1 MNLAVSTLTIGLV
14 ALLLIRVPLAFAL
27 GLSTIAALLIADI
40 DLLIFA
46 QRMVSGTQSFS
57 LLAIPFFILAGD
69 LMTAGGISRRLVDFA
84 DVLVRHFTGGLGM
97 VTVLAAAFFAAL
109 SGSAPATT
117 AAIGSI
123 MIPEME
129 KRGYSKA
136 YAAALAVAGGIIGP
150 MLPPSIPMV
159 VWGVMSETSISDLF
173 LAGILPGTLLA
184 AGLMCLTWRYAK
196 KNNLPSQP
204 RASLAEIGKAFNAAK
219 WALLGPV
226 LVLGGIYGGI
236 VTPTE
241 VAIVATCY
249 ALFLGIVVYK
259 EIDRTN
265 IVRVTKNSLKTMTM
279 VMFIIALAN
288 GFGWMIAFEQIP
300 MQVTSSLEGFSD
312 TPVLYL
318 LMINLL
324 MLVIG
329 CVMDNLAAMIILA
342 SFLIPI
348 GEQLGMDPVQFGAMV
363 AINFTIGMATPPF
376 GYTIFV
382 GAAISR
388 LSIGQI
394 ARPLLPM
401 LGVMIAVLMAVSFI
415 PSTTLFIV
423 ELFR

>member
-1 MNLAVSTLTIGLV
+1 VNSTLLILALGLPLMLV
-14 ALLLIRVPLAFAL
+14 MRVPLAFAI
-27 GLSTIAALLIADI
+27 GLATIGALWSADI
-40 DLLIFA
+40 DMMIFA

-69 LMTAGGISRRLVDFA
+69 LMTAGGISRRLVGFA
-84 DVLVRHFTGGLGM
+84 DVLVRHRTGGLGM
-97 VTVLAAAFFAAL
+97 VAVLAAAFFAAL

-117 AAIGSI
+117 AAIGAI

-129 KRGYSKA
+129 KRGYSRPFST
-136 YAAALAVAGGIIGP
+136 ALAVAGGIIGP

-159 VWGVMSETSISDLF
+159 VWGVMSETSISQLF
-173 LAGILPGTLLA
+173 LAGVVPGILLA
-184 AGLMCLTWRYAK
+184 AGLMVLCWHHARTHEIA
-196 KNNLPSQP
+196 PQP
-204 RASLAEIGKAFNAAK
+204 KATRAEVWSAFNAAK
-219 WALLGPV
+219 WALCGPV

-241 VAIVATCY
+241 AAIVAAVF
-249 ALFLGIVVYK
+249 ALVLGFGVYR
-259 EIDRTN
+259 ELTLQN
-265 IVRVTKNSLKTMTM
+265 ILPVTRGSLKTMTI

-288 GFGWMIAFEQIP
+288 GFGWILAFERIP
-300 MQVTSSLEGFSD
+300 GQVTQTMEGLAD
-312 TPVLYL
+312 TPALYL
-318 LMINLL
+318 LMTNVLL
-324 MLVIG
+324 LVIG

-382 GAAISR
+382 GAAISG
-388 LSIGQI
+388 LKIGQI

-401 LGVMIAVLMAVSFI
+401 LGVMIAILLLVAFV
-415 PSTTLFIV
+415 PQVTLAIV
-423 ELFR
+423 GLVR

>member
-1 MNLAVSTLTIGLV
+1 VNSTLLILALGLPLMLV
-14 ALLLIRVPLAFAL
+14 MRVPLAFAI
-27 GLSTIAALLIADI
+27 GLATIGALWSADI
-40 DLLIFA
+40 DMMIFA

-69 LMTAGGISRRLVDFA
+69 LMTAGGISRRLVGFA
-84 DVLVRHFTGGLGM
+84 DVLVRHRTGGLGM
-97 VTVLAAAFFAAL
+97 VAVLAAAFFAAL

-117 AAIGSI
+117 AAIGAI

-129 KRGYSKA
+129 KRGYSRPFST
-136 YAAALAVAGGIIGP
+136 ALAVAGGIIGP

-159 VWGVMSETSISDLF
+159 VWGVMSETSISQLF
-173 LAGILPGTLLA
+173 LAGVVPGTLLA
-184 AGLMCLTWRYAK
+184 AGLMVLCWHHARTHEIA
-196 KNNLPSQP
+196 PQP
-204 RASLAEIGKAFNAAK
+204 KATRAEVWSAFNAAK
-219 WALLGPV
+219 WALCGPV

-241 VAIVATCY
+241 AAIVAAIF
-249 ALFLGIVVYK
+249 ALVLGFGVYR
-259 EIDRTN
+259 ELTLQN
-265 IVRVTKNSLKTMTM
+265 ILPVTRGSLKTMTI

-288 GFGWMIAFEQIP
+288 GFGWILAFERIP
-300 MQVTSSLEGFSD
+300 GQVTQAMEGLAD
-312 TPVLYL
+312 TPALYL
-318 LMINLL
+318 LMTNVLL
-324 MLVIG
+324 LVIG

-382 GAAISR
+382 GAAISG
-388 LSIGQI
+388 LKIGQI

-401 LGVMIAVLMAVSFI
+401 LGVMIAILLLVAFV
-415 PSTTLFIV
+415 PQVTLAIV
-423 ELFR
+423 GLVR

>member
-1 MNLAVSTLTIGLV
+1 MNTTLLVLTLGLPLMLV
-14 ALLLIRVPLAFAL
+14 LRVPLAFAI
-27 GLSTIAALLIADI
+27 GLATIAALWSADI
-40 DLLIFA
+40 DMMIFA

-69 LMTAGGISRRLVDFA
+69 LMTAGGISRRLVGFA
-84 DVLVRHFTGGLGM
+84 DVLVRHRTGGLGM
-97 VTVLAAAFFAAL
+97 VAVLAAAFFAAL

-117 AAIGSI
+117 AAIGAI

-129 KRGYSKA
+129 KRGYSRA
-136 YAAALAVAGGIIGP
+136 FATALAVAGGIIGP

-159 VWGVMSETSISDLF
+159 VWGVMSETSITQLF
-173 LAGILPGTLLA
+173 LAGIVPGLLLA
-184 AGLMCLTWRYAK
+184 LGLIVLCWHHARKHDIA
-196 KNNLPSQP
+196 PQP
-204 RASLAEIGKAFNAAK
+204 RASRAEVRAAFNAAK
-219 WALLGPV
+219 WALCGPV

-241 VAIVATCY
+241 AAIVAAVF
-249 ALFLGIVVYK
+249 ALVLGFGVYRELTLQTIVP
-259 EIDRTN
+259 
-265 IVRVTKNSLKTMTM
+265 VTRGSLKTMTI

-288 GFGWMIAFEQIP
+288 GFGWVMAFERIP
-300 MQVTSSLEGFSD
+300 GQVTQAMEGLAD
-312 TPVLYL
+312 TPALYL
-318 LMINLL
+318 AVLNLAL
-324 MLVIG
+324 LVIG

-382 GAAISR
+382 GAAISGLR
-388 LSIGQI
+388 IGQI

-401 LGVMIAVLMAVSFI
+401 LGVMIAVLLLVAFVPQVTLSLVS
-415 PSTTLFIV
+415 L
-423 ELFR
+423 LR

>member
-1 MNLAVSTLTIGLV
+1 
-14 ALLLIRVPLAFAL
+14 LLLRVPLAFAI
-27 GLSTIAALLIADI
+27 GLATIGALWAADI
-40 DLLIFA
+40 DMMIFA

-69 LMTAGGISRRLVDFA
+69 LMTAGGISRRLVAFA
-84 DVLVRHFTGGLGM
+84 DVLVRHRTGGLGM
-97 VTVLAAAFFAAL
+97 VAVLAAAFFAAL

-117 AAIGSI
+117 AAIGAI

-129 KRGYSKA
+129 ARGYSRPFA
-136 YAAALAVAGGIIGP
+136 TALAVAGGIIGP

-159 VWGVMSETSISDLF
+159 VWGVMSETSISQLF
-173 LAGILPGTLLA
+173 LAGIVPGLLLA
-184 AGLMCLTWRYAK
+184 LGLMALCWLHARRHK
-196 KNNLPSQP
+196 IEPQP
-204 RASLAEIGKAFNAAK
+204 KASRKEVWAAFNAAK

-226 LVLGGIYGGI
+226 IVLGGIYGGI

-241 VAIVATCY
+241 AAIVAAVF
-249 ALFLGIVVYK
+249 ALVLGFGVYR
-259 EIDRTN
+259 ELTLSN
-265 IVRVTKNSLKTMTM
+265 IVPVTLRSLKTMTI

-288 GFGWMIAFEQIP
+288 GFGWVMAFERIP
-300 MQVTSSLEGFSD
+300 GQVTQSLEDFAD

-318 LMINLL
+318 LMVNVLL
-324 MLVIG
+324 LVIG
-329 CVMDNLAAMIILA
+329 CVMDNLAAMIVLA

-382 GAAISR
+382 GAAISGLR
-388 LSIGQI
+388 IGQI

-401 LGVMIAVLMAVSFI
+401 LGMMIVVLLLVAFV
-415 PSTTLFIV
+415 PQVTLSIV
-423 ELFR
+423 GLLR

>member
-184 AGLMCLTWRYAK
+184 VGLMCLTWRYAK

-241 VAIVATCY
+241 AAIVATCY

-300 MQVTSSLEGFSD
+300 GQVTSSLEGFSD

-348 GEQLGMDPVQFGAMV
+348 GAQLGMDPVQFGAMV

-401 LGVMIAVLMAVSFI
+401 LGVMIAVLMAVAFI
-415 PSTTLFIV
+415 PATTLFFV